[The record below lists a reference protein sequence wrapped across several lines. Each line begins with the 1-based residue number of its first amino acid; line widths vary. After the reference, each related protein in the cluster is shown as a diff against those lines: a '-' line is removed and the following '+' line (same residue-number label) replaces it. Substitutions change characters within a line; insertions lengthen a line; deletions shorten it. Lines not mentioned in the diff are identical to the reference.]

1 MAGAAGDVDLD
12 VWEEDDD
19 EISNLGLDE
28 FGDTILESLPASPLF
43 LRKDNPQSPEGSKH
57 HMEEAEGDGVEG
69 VKMETETEYE

>member
-1 MAGAAGDVDLD
+1 MAGAVGDLVPD

-43 LRKDNPQSPEGSKH
+43 LRKDNPQPPEGSKRKRR
-57 HMEEAEGDGVEG
+57 EAESKESET
-69 VKMETETEYE
+69 ETETEYE